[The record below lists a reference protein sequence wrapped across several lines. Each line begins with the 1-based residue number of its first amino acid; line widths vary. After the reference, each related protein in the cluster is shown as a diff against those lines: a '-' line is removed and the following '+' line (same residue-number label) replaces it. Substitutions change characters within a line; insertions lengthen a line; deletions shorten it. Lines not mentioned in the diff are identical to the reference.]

1 MLTPA
6 GSACTGARLVWR
18 SCRCGAAPC
27 WARPVPTVLTVAQL
41 CPSARR
47 AAPGGL
53 LREGVAR
60 RSGGV
65 RGVPRGNC
73 STWRSFAGA
82 SLSYGNEAIKMASQV
97 LLSLSLSL
105 TAQELFPLFHP
116 SVPFREVRAHLGSTQ
131 VYHMNVWW
139 AKYQMQR

>member
-60 RSGGV
+60 RGAARRSGGV
-65 RGVPRGNC
+65 RW
-73 STWRSFAGA
+73 SAAGE
-82 SLSYGNEAIKMASQV
+82 LQHLEILRWGEFV
-97 LLSLSLSL
+97 LW
-105 TAQELFPLFHP
+105 E
-116 SVPFREVRAHLGSTQ
+116 
-131 VYHMNVWW
+131 
-139 AKYQMQR
+139 

>member
-27 WARPVPTVLTVAQL
+27 WARLVPTVLTVAQL

-60 RSGGV
+60 RGAALW
-65 RGVPRGNC
+65 
-73 STWRSFAGA
+73 WREGSAAGE
-82 SLSYGNEAIKMASQV
+82 LQHLEILRWGEFV
-97 LLSLSLSL
+97 LW
-105 TAQELFPLFHP
+105 E
-116 SVPFREVRAHLGSTQ
+116 
-131 VYHMNVWW
+131 
-139 AKYQMQR
+139 